1 MVVFG
6 LDGMIT
12 FVIYMIIFKAQ
23 IFEIDDCNCHNH
35 VDFVHF
41 EQCNDEAFCFK
52 ARFLARAARA
62 NYYMWY
68 VVAPNDNDYN
78 DHRRLKASLT

>member
-1 MVVFG
+1 
-6 LDGMIT
+6 
-12 FVIYMIIFKAQ
+12 MIIFRAQ
-23 IFEIDDCNCHNH
+23 IFEIDDCNRHNH

-78 DHRRLKASLT
+78 DHRILKASLT